1 MTVVILLSITFL
13 IDKNNEIKRI
23 YGIEMHELHTSATG
37 GNHCATAGEERAKE
51 TQ

>member
-1 MTVVILLSITFL
+1 MVVILSYITFL
-13 IDKNNEIKRI
+13 IEQNNEIKRI
-23 YGIEMHELHTSATG
+23 YRIEMQELHTSATG